1 MKVVVMFIRGLTFDF
16 ALCIHFRNG
25 SSSSNSG
32 IHSISSLLTIR
43 PLYHYPHPNLPVF
56 TSMAFEALFL
66 FYLLCALVL
75 QHVNIY
81 KMVSVFFF
89 REMNVT
95 YCNLRA
101 FLCEMYYIC

>member
-1 MKVVVMFIRGLTFDF
+1 MFIRGLTLAF
-16 ALCIHFRNG
+16 ALYIHFRNG

-32 IHSISSLLTIR
+32 THAISSLLTIR
-43 PLYHYPHPNLPVF
+43 PLYHYPHPNLPVL
-56 TSMAFEALFL
+56 TVMAFEALFL
-66 FYLLCALVL
+66 SYLLCALVL

-89 REMNVT
+89 TEMNLT

-101 FLCEMYYIC
+101 FLRELCYIC